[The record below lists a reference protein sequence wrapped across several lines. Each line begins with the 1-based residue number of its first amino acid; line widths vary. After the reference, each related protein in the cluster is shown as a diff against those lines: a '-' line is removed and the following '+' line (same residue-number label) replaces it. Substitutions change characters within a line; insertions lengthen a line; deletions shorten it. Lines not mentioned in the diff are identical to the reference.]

1 MSKPLRRLLHD
12 LDHRC
17 NNLIADFR
25 HDRSGESPEIQAYVA
40 RLLRLVERASDR
52 VGTLLADPDFEHES
66 IAQHL
71 FYNYK
76 RLAEI
81 VQLMEVGPAFV
92 LDRFNENDRAAT
104 RLMARIC
111 DDIDF
116 PHSPPLC
123 SATSAEYYWTRVD
136 VDLVYMPFT
145 ETRHVLTWPDLY
157 HEIAHIVVAR
167 DLDSILVPCED
178 LTIRYFR
185 AQFQEAQSRNWPT
198 ASIELLTEAMDNW
211 LDTWLLEFCCDM
223 IAAYCAGPA
232 YGWCNLRLC
241 TNQGLDA
248 ISVYGGNPTHP
259 ADLARARA
267 VDVVLQQTGWGEAS
281 TSILQDLDDLIKVS
295 PSEPLEGFELVYPM
309 ALIEDI
315 AKTVIQA
322 CKRGPLKGFLHG
334 QSRNGPT
341 QHIHDAWIAFRE
353 APDQFATRERTL
365 SRELLAPS
373 TRK

>member
-1 MSKPLRRLLHD
+1 MSEPLRRFLHD

-17 NNLIADFR
+17 NNLITDFR
-25 HDRSGESPEIQAYVA
+25 RDRSGEAPEIQAYVS
-40 RLLRLVERASDR
+40 RLLGLVERASDR
-52 VGTLLADPDFEHES
+52 VGTLLTDPDFQDES

-92 LDRFNENDRAAT
+92 LDRFNDDDRAASH
-104 RLMARIC
+104 LIAQIC
-111 DDIDF
+111 EDIEF
-116 PHSPPLC
+116 PHSAPIC

-167 DLDSILVPCED
+167 DPDSVLVPCED
-178 LTIRYFR
+178 TTIRYFR
-185 AQFQEAQSRNWPT
+185 SQFQEAHAKNWPT

-248 ISVYGGNPTHP
+248 MSVYGGNPTHP
-259 ADLARARA
+259 ADLARAQA
-267 VDVVLQQTGWGEAS
+267 VDVVLNKTGWGDAS
-281 TSILQDLDDLIKVS
+281 RAILGDLDVLIKVS

-315 AKTVIQA
+315 ANIVIDYCEQSPL
-322 CKRGPLKGFLHG
+322 RGFIEGAR
-334 QSRNGPT
+334 RNGPT
-341 QHIHDAWIAFRE
+341 QDIHDAWIAFRE

-365 SRELLAPS
+365 SRELLAPDP
-373 TRK
+373 

>member
-1 MSKPLRRLLHD
+1 MSEPLRRLLHD

-17 NNLIADFR
+17 DNLVADFR
-25 HDRSGESPEIQAYVA
+25 RDRSGEVPEIQAYVA
-40 RLLRLVERASDR
+40 KILGLVERASER
-52 VGTLLADPDFEHES
+52 VRTLLADPDFQDKS

-92 LDRFNENDRAAT
+92 LDRFNDSDRAAS
-104 RLMARIC
+104 RLIARIC
-111 DDIDF
+111 EDIGF
-116 PHSPPLC
+116 PHSAPVC

-157 HEIAHIVVAR
+157 HELAHILVGR
-167 DLDSILVPCED
+167 DPDNILVPCED
-178 LTIRYFR
+178 LTIRYFQQ
-185 AQFQEAQSRNWPT
+185 QFQEAKSKNWPT
-198 ASIELLTEAMDNW
+198 ASMELLTEAMDNW

-223 IAAYCAGPA
+223 IAVYCAGPA

-248 ISVYGGNPTHP
+248 TSVYGGNPTHP
-259 ADLARARA
+259 ADWARAQA
-267 VDVVLQQTGWGEAS
+267 VDVVLQRTGWHVAS
-281 TSILQDLDDLIKVS
+281 GAILKDFDDLIKVS
-295 PSEPLEGFELVYPM
+295 PSEPLEGFDLTYPIP
-309 ALIEDI
+309 LIETI
-315 AKTVIQA
+315 AETVIDY
-322 CKRGPLKGFLHG
+322 CSRSPLRCFLDCG
-334 QSRNGPT
+334 SRNGPT
-341 QHIHDAWIAFRE
+341 KQIHEAWIAFRE
-353 APDQFATRERTL
+353 APDEFATKERTL

-373 TRK
+373 PQ